1 MPQFDIDGARKAGYS
16 DDEILS
22 HLTQSRKFDIEGARS
37 SGYSNDEIISHLS
50 GQAGAAQPE
59 QKSFKPGPFGQV
71 MGSVANAL
79 GGTAYGLAHP
89 LETAKGMF
97 GAQVEQGR
105 KAGEEFQS
113 GNIGSG
119 IRRGIAA
126 GVPIIGPA
134 IENLAEKATTG
145 ERPFEAA

>member
-1 MPQFDIDGARKAGYS
+1 MPQFDIEGARKAGYS

-71 MGSVANAL
+71 MQASVNAL
-79 GGTAYGLAHP
+79 AALPMTIAHP
-89 LETAKGMF
+89 IETGKALMMSPI
-97 GAQVEQGR
+97 EQGR
-105 KAGEEFQS
+105 KTVEEFKS
-113 GNIGSG
+113 GDYGSAAA
-119 IRRGIAA
+119 RGLALTT
-126 GVPIIGPA
+126 PGPWPTA
-134 IENLAEKATTG
+134 V
-145 ERPFEAA
+145 